1 MASSRDRT
9 QNKRND
15 HFDAHFSDLASFYDP
30 SSKRRKLSGIVKS
43 PIKAGT
49 SKKMTR
55 SPRNLNRRIL
65 PMSLERDPAVLKT
78 RSVSTEVVAKPSS
91 QVLDVNENEKDKK
104 KVRRTS
110 SLEKEIENVSLDDSI
125 SRNLE
130 VDEREKFNQAMTV
143 TQVLAED
150 ETELQRTT
158 RLRLAYEREASV
170 LRRKMEFQTR
180 KFDKERMTFKVSES
194 ELKVQLE
201 EERKSQKRLEE
212 RGYSANLFLQQ
223 DLQVL
228 RETVKKRENEVER
241 LSQIV
246 SDQSQNVT
254 MLQVRPQPEAK
265 EEPPLVRPEPEPGE
279 VPVRRVSL
287 LGANARSVMSV
298 RSFCLTS
305 SSLSSHLR
313 TDLLVPTSEAGIRRS
328 VSSTLR
334 TLTSSLTKY
343 WPNTGED
350 LLSLEELTGS
360 LRSLVSSED
369 QTLVCESCCLVLER
383 MAQSRDCSSLQTLLS
398 LLLRSWTP
406 HQDSLLTTVIF
417 NVSILLSP
425 RDLMISLLHPDLVRT
440 VFQVMALASS
450 SSQHFRALCRGET
463 GNCPLEMISSI
474 RYNCCR

>member
-1 MASSRDRT
+1 M
-9 QNKRND
+9 
-15 HFDAHFSDLASFYDP
+15 
-30 SSKRRKLSGIVKS
+30 
-43 PIKAGT
+43 
-49 SKKMTR
+49 
-55 SPRNLNRRIL
+55 
-65 PMSLERDPAVLKT
+65 
-78 RSVSTEVVAKPSS
+78 
-91 QVLDVNENEKDKK
+91 
-104 KVRRTS
+104 
-110 SLEKEIENVSLDDSI
+110 EKEIENVSLDDSM

-130 VDEREKFNQAMTV
+130 VDEREKFNQAMTE

-150 ETELQRTT
+150 ETELQRIT
-158 RLRLAYEREASV
+158 RLRLVYERDASV

-305 SSLSSHLR
+305 SSLSSDLR
-313 TDLLVPTSEAGIRRS
+313 TDLLVPTSEAGISRS
-328 VSSTLR
+328 VSSTVR

-343 WPNTGED
+343 WPNTGDD

-369 QTLVCESCCLVLER
+369 QTLICESCCLVLER

-398 LLLRSWTP
+398 LLLRSWTS
-406 HQDSLLTTVIF
+406 HQDSLLTTVIS